1 LYKNLPQLFFEL
13 FFYIN
18 LTNIEAFKMENNITE
33 DQDLAQTEDQNESEE
48 ETNLASIEL
57 PIDPSQEVESGG
69 FAELLK
75 EYFKDEKKE
84 GTIVEGFIQG
94 FENGNAIVDVGL
106 KSEGLI
112 DPRELGLDEVS
123 KNLKVG
129 DKIKVYIESFEGR
142 NGRVSISR
150 ERVLQE
156 ESWNDIKT
164 KFEAED
170 IIEGEITGRVKG
182 GFIVEIG
189 HVTAFLPGSQ
199 VDVRPVKNVS
209 ALVGFKQP
217 FKVLKMDE
225 LRGNVVV
232 SRRAILEEGHKKAV
246 DKVLANIEEGQIMDG
261 VVKNITNY
269 GAFVDLGTID
279 GLIHIADIS
288 WSRISHPSEVLS
300 LGQQIKVK
308 VIKYDSEKRQVSLG
322 LKQLEHDPWADIA
335 KKLEGGAKLKG
346 KVSNITDY
354 GIFVELDKGVEGLV
368 HVSEMTWSKGASN
381 PIKEYSPGKEVE
393 VVILEVDRDKHR
405 ISLSIKRCKENPW
418 KPFADANKVG
428 DVVKAKIK
436 VATDYAF
443 ILSFTENIEGVLQ
456 YSDLSWSADGK
467 KSAEKYNIG
476 DEIEVKIL
484 DLDLEK
490 EKLSS
495 GIKQLE
501 DNPFDNI
508 DKLVGEDKRITVVVS
523 EVKGDGIVV
532 LVADLMPVFI
542 KRADLAKDKGDQR
555 PDRFAVGERIDV
567 KVTKLDSPA
576 RKITL
581 SIKALEVADEK
592 KVIEEYGSTSSGAS
606 LGDILGDAFD
616 EVVASSN
623 KEDKK

>member
-1 LYKNLPQLFFEL
+1 
-13 FFYIN
+13 
-18 LTNIEAFKMENNITE
+18 MENKV
-33 DQDLAQTEDQNESEE
+33 DQDQVEDLIETEE
-48 ETNLASIEL
+48 ENEETVRAPDPTQFIE
-57 PIDPSQEVESGG
+57 SSG
-69 FAELLK
+69 FADLLK

-84 GTIVEGFIQG
+84 GSIVEGVIQG
-94 FENGNAIVDVGL
+94 FESGNAIVDVGL

-112 DPRELGLDEVS
+112 DPRELSLDGDS
-123 KNLKVG
+123 QKLKVG

-142 NGRVSISR
+142 NGRVSLSR

-156 ESWNDIKT
+156 QSWEEIKG
-164 KFEAED
+164 KFQDED
-170 IIEGEITGRVKG
+170 VVEGEITGRVKG
-182 GFIVEIG
+182 GFIVEIM

-269 GAFVDLGTID
+269 GAFIDLGTID

-368 HVSEMTWSKGASN
+368 HVSEMTWTKGASN

-405 ISLSIKRCKENPW
+405 ISLSIKRCRENPW
-418 KPFADANKVG
+418 KPFSEANKVG

-436 VATDYAF
+436 LATDYAF
-443 ILSFTENIEGVLQ
+443 VLSFTENIEGVLQ
-456 YSDLSWSADGK
+456 YAELSWGVDGRKVADK
-467 KSAEKYNIG
+467 HKVG

-484 DLDLEK
+484 ELDVEK
-490 EKLSS
+490 EKLTV
-495 GIKQLE
+495 GVKQLE
-501 DNPFDNI
+501 DNPFDNLE
-508 DKLVGEDKRITVVVS
+508 KLVGKDKRVTVLV
-523 EVKGDGIVV
+523 EEIKPDGIVV
-532 LVADLMPVFI
+532 LVADTVPVFI
-542 KRADLAKDKGDQR
+542 KRVDLAKDKGDQR

-567 KVTKLDSPA
+567 KVTRLDSA
-576 RKITL
+576 TRKISL
-581 SIKALEVADEK
+581 SIKALEVAEEK

-616 EVVASSN
+616 EVVASGS
-623 KEDKK
+623 KEEKK